1 MSVLE
6 IEDVSGSFARRHGGS
21 AELVVR
27 APGRVNLLGEHTD
40 YNEGYVCPAAIDRW
54 TYVAA
59 RPRRDRMVRISAAD
73 LDDEDEFSLDQVEH
87 SHSHLWSEYVR
98 GVAAGLLGAGHT
110 LNGADMLI
118 KSNLP
123 RGSGL
128 SSSAALEVAA
138 AQTFKALNGLD
149 LSGKEMAL
157 LAQAAENNFVGVQ
170 CGIMDQFVVALG
182 QSDHALLLDCRDL
195 DYRAVPLPQQMKI
208 VVCDS
213 QIERRLANS
222 AYNQRRAECEE
233 AVRLFRRWYPEAQSL
248 RDVSVGQFRQH
259 EQELPDPVR
268 ARARHVVTENQRTV
282 EGAAALEGGDVST
295 FGKQMNESHRS
306 LRDDYEVSL
315 PELDLLA
322 EAARRV
328 PGCYG
333 SRLTGAG
340 FGGCTVS
347 LVAESA
353 VPDFQ
358 REVAEAYR
366 AGTGHDAR
374 VHVCRAGDG
383 VRQLEPAP

>member
-1 MSVLE
+1 MSVLD
-6 IEDVSGSFARRHGGS
+6 IEDVSSSFARHYGIS

-59 RPRRDRMVRISAAD
+59 RPRRDRMGRIPAAD
-73 LDDEDEFSLDQVEH
+73 LDDEDDSSLDHLEH

-110 LNGADMLI
+110 LNGVDMLI

-138 AQTFKALNGLD
+138 AQSFKALNGLD
-149 LSGKEMAL
+149 LSGKVTSPPAV
-157 LAQAAENNFVGVQ
+157 AAENNFVGVQ

-182 QSDHALLLDCRDL
+182 QSDHALLLDCRDP
-195 DYRAVPLPQQMKI
+195 DSRAVPLPQQMKI

-233 AVRLFRRWYPEAQSL
+233 AVR
-248 RDVSVGQFRQH
+248 
-259 EQELPDPVR
+259 
-268 ARARHVVTENQRTV
+268 
-282 EGAAALEGGDVST
+282 
-295 FGKQMNESHRS
+295 
-306 LRDDYEVSL
+306 
-315 PELDLLA
+315 
-322 EAARRV
+322 
-328 PGCYG
+328 
-333 SRLTGAG
+333 
-340 FGGCTVS
+340 
-347 LVAESA
+347 
-353 VPDFQ
+353 
-358 REVAEAYR
+358 
-366 AGTGHDAR
+366 
-374 VHVCRAGDG
+374 
-383 VRQLEPAP
+383 

>member
-1 MSVLE
+1 
-6 IEDVSGSFARRHGGS
+6 
-21 AELVVR
+21 
-27 APGRVNLLGEHTD
+27 
-40 YNEGYVCPAAIDRW
+40 
-54 TYVAA
+54 
-59 RPRRDRMVRISAAD
+59 
-73 LDDEDEFSLDQVEH
+73 
-87 SHSHLWSEYVR
+87 
-98 GVAAGLLGAGHT
+98 
-110 LNGADMLI
+110 
-118 KSNLP
+118 
-123 RGSGL
+123 
-128 SSSAALEVAA
+128 
-138 AQTFKALNGLD
+138 
-149 LSGKEMAL
+149 
-157 LAQAAENNFVGVQ
+157 
-170 CGIMDQFVVALG
+170 
-182 QSDHALLLDCRDL
+182 
-195 DYRAVPLPQQMKI
+195 
-208 VVCDS
+208 
-213 QIERRLANS
+213 LANS

-233 AVRLFRRWYPEAQSL
+233 AVRLLRRWYPEAQSL
-248 RDVSVGQFRQH
+248 RDVSVGQFREH

-268 ARARHVVTENQRTV
+268 ALARHVVTENQRTV

-328 PGCYG
+328 LGCYG

-358 REVAEAYR
+358 REIPEAYR